1 MPRLRSDDVHLNVAV
16 RQGPADGPVLLMLHG
31 FTGSIATWQP
41 HMEALVADCT
51 TVAIDALGHGASDAP
66 PDPRRYRMEH
76 VVADTLRIA
85 DQLEIDR
92 FGLLGYS
99 MGGRMALHI
108 AAASD
113 RVTGMILESA
123 SPGLPTAAERAA
135 RVAADEELATL
146 LETEGIG
153 AFVERWE
160 RLPLFASQ
168 AGLSSKARLAQRMQ
182 RLGSNPRGLAN
193 SLRGAG
199 TGAQPPLH
207 AQLGAISV
215 PTLLIIGESDR
226 KFGQIA
232 REMHTALPD
241 SRLEMVA
248 DAGHAVHLEDPLRW
262 NALVR
267 QFVRSNLWHP

>member
-16 RQGPADGPVLLMLHG
+16 RQGPADGPVLLLLHG

-41 HMEALVADCT
+41 HMEALAADCT
-51 TVAIDALGHGASDAP
+51 TIAIDALGHGDSDTP
-66 PDPRRYRMEH
+66 PDPRRYRMEY

-85 DQLEIDR
+85 DQLGIDR
-92 FGLLGYS
+92 FGLVGYS

-113 RVTGMILESA
+113 RVTGLVLESA
-123 SPGLPTAAERAA
+123 SPGLATPAEREA

-146 LETEGIG
+146 LETEGID

-168 AGLSSKARLAQRMQ
+168 ATLSPAARLALRTQR
-182 RLGSNPRGLAN
+182 SSADPCGLAN

-207 AQLGAISV
+207 ERLGGIRV
-215 PTLLIIGESDR
+215 PTLLIAGELDH
-226 KFGQIA
+226 KFVQIA
-232 REMHTALPD
+232 RQMHAALPD
-241 SRLEMVA
+241 SRLETVA
-248 DAGHAVHLEDPLRW
+248 GAGHAVHLEDPPRW

-267 QFVRSNLWHP
+267 QFIRSNLWHP